1 MLEIIQLV
9 MFLARY
15 KSLQGFNVFIQ
26 WVGIL
31 LVCQQKMLLRQNNL
45 DPKTWTET
53 NISNMKSQLKKL
65 GFQLIGIE
73 KFQHVHLNI
82 ININKNFF

>member
-1 MLEIIQLV
+1 
-9 MFLARY
+9 MF
-15 KSLQGFNVFIQ
+15 FIQ

-31 LVCQQKMLLRQNNL
+31 LECQQKMLLKQNNL
-45 DPKTWTET
+45 DPKTWTEK
-53 NISNMKSQLKKL
+53 NISKMKSQLKKF

-73 KFQHVHLNI
+73 KFQHVQKNI